1 MPNSSFEYK
10 FMDDTLADLYGSE
23 LQFKKATYTA
33 SSLSLIIALLGI
45 FGMVS
50 LSINKR
56 VKEVGIRKVLGAS
69 ETTISFL
76 FLKEFLVVLGVS
88 IVIACPIA
96 YLLVNQWLDN
106 YAYQITIGVNPFL
119 IGIILIGS
127 ITAVLILFQTLKI
140 ALSNPVDSLRIE

>member
-1 MPNSSFEYK
+1 M
-10 FMDDTLADLYGSE
+10 
-23 LQFKKATYTA
+23 
-33 SSLSLIIALLGI
+33 
-45 FGMVS
+45 
-50 LSINKR
+50 
-56 VKEVGIRKVLGAS
+56 
-69 ETTISFL
+69 
-76 FLKEFLVVLGVS
+76 
-88 IVIACPIA
+88 IACPIA